1 MTGPDPTPVGRSVR
15 ARLKRIAVAEARDVQ
30 SVLVRY
36 ANERF
41 LYRLSVSPHRDQFVL
56 KGASLFIL
64 WTGSPHRATRDI
76 DLLGFGDSTDERLL
90 SVFGDVL
97 RADVADD
104 GVEFDTESLAIAP
117 IRDTQRYGGTHVEL
131 AARITSARVR
141 LRVDVGF
148 GDAVTPEPVTAE
160 IPSLLDFGTPRLR
173 VYPREAVV
181 AEKLEAMVQ
190 LGLVTS
196 RMKDFYDL
204 ALLARRFEF
213 DGDTLTRAIRAT
225 FDRRGTTLPLDPPI
239 AFVAAFRSD
248 PTKHT
253 QWSGFVRKSG
263 VEDAGDLSDTLQAVA
278 AFAMPPLLAASGT
291 VPIPRHWPA
300 AGPWS

>member
-104 GVEFDTESLAIAP
+104 GVEFDT
-117 IRDTQRYGGTHVEL
+117 
-131 AARITSARVR
+131 AASNNECP
-141 LRVDVGF
+141 D
-148 GDAVTPEPVTAE
+148 
-160 IPSLLDFGTPRLR
+160 
-173 VYPREAVV
+173 
-181 AEKLEAMVQ
+181 
-190 LGLVTS
+190 
-196 RMKDFYDL
+196 
-204 ALLARRFEF
+204 F
-213 DGDTLTRAIRAT
+213 DGLI
-225 FDRRGTTLPLDPPI
+225 GL
-239 AFVAAFRSD
+239 
-248 PTKHT
+248 H
-253 QWSGFVRKSG
+253 
-263 VEDAGDLSDTLQAVA
+263 
-278 AFAMPPLLAASGT
+278 
-291 VPIPRHWPA
+291 VPC
-300 AGPWS
+300 

>member
-160 IPSLLDFGTPRLR
+160 MPSLLDFGT
-173 VYPREAVV
+173 
-181 AEKLEAMVQ
+181 
-190 LGLVTS
+190 
-196 RMKDFYDL
+196 
-204 ALLARRFEF
+204 RRFEF